1 MSVKAKIDKMVRV
14 DDIFRAMECPNPAIC
29 VPASFSWAC
38 LVGLPLRKVAKAFLL
53 CIFVLIFSLGFAV
66 RPVFGE
72 AEEVDES
79 KKEPSVQWKSLIG
92 ESLFTLVLQ
101 NGFRLATEEKTR
113 AELKGPFLRDYFAS
127 AGNLHG
133 WSDGGGVKA
142 NFIAHPF
149 QGAVTGFIWV
159 QNDPKYRRTEFGMN
173 SMYWKSRLRATAFS
187 WVYSTLF
194 EIGPISEASLGNV
207 QQEYPEVGFVDHV
220 WTPVLGL
227 GWMMAEDS
235 IDKYIVKR
243 IEGHTR
249 NRFARA
255 MARSLLNP
263 ARSYANVV
271 AFKRPWERYTRP
283 GVNEYDPNLWS
294 IASTRKS
301 PSGSD
306 VSGSKSFLP
315 SSHSGKQGREGIS
328 TGFRA
333 FEFSAY
339 YAYSQYSH
347 RGINSG
353 GCSGGGATGVIPI
366 NRWLGAVADV
376 SGCKIAIDIPN
387 ISGDS
392 LTYLFGP
399 RFSYHPRDRWNIYL
413 DLLVGGNAINLDRIY
428 PLSHFL
434 DTPDEWLNLPL
445 YHHYKE
451 IARAAEANV
460 FASAIG
466 GGVDLKIKRGLAIRL
481 GNVQYV
487 RTNLREF
494 MQGNYSGGI
503 RFTTGLVLRPG
514 EL

>member
-1 MSVKAKIDKMVRV
+1 MARTGKIFCAVTFPHRL
-14 DDIFRAMECPNPAIC
+14 ISI
-29 VPASFSWAC
+29 PASFSLAC
-38 LVGLPLRKVAKAFLL
+38 IVGKAFRKVAKAFLP
-53 CIFVLIFSLGFAV
+53 CFVALIFLLGFAV
-66 RPVFGE
+66 RPVWGE
-72 AEEVDES
+72 AEDVNES
-79 KKEPSVQWKSLIG
+79 KKEDSVQWKSLIG
-92 ESLFTLVLQ
+92 ESLFTLGIQ

-127 AGNLHG
+127 VGNLHG
-133 WSDGGGVKA
+133 WSDGGSYVA
-142 NFIAHPF
+142 NYVAHPI
-149 QGAVTGFIWV
+149 QGAVSGFIWV

-207 QQEYPEVGFVDHV
+207 QQDYPEVGFVDHV
-220 WTPVLGL
+220 MTPVLGL
-227 GWMMAEDS
+227 GWMIVEDS
-235 IDKYIVKR
+235 LDKYVVKR
-243 IEGHTR
+243 IEARTR
-249 NRFARA
+249 NRYVRA
-255 MARSLLNP
+255 IARSVLNP
-263 ARSYANVV
+263 ARTYANVV
-271 AFKRPWERYTRP
+271 AFKPPWERYTRP
-283 GVNEYDPNLWS
+283 GVSVYDPNLWAV
-294 IASTRKS
+294 ASTRKS
-301 PSGSD
+301 PSGAD

-315 SSHSGKQGREGIS
+315 GSHSSKQSGEGNPNGI
-328 TGFRA
+328 RA

-366 NRWLGAVADV
+366 NRWLGAVIDV
-376 SGCKIAIDIPN
+376 SGCKIAIDDPN

-399 RFSYHPRDRWNIYL
+399 RFSYHPTDQWNFYL
-413 DLLVGGNAINLDRIY
+413 DLLIGGNDINMDRIY

-451 IARAAEANV
+451 IARAAETNV

-466 GGVDLKIKRGLAIRL
+466 GGVDLKIRRGLAIRL
-481 GNVQYV
+481 GNIQYV

-503 RFTTGLVLRPG
+503 RFTTGLVLKPG